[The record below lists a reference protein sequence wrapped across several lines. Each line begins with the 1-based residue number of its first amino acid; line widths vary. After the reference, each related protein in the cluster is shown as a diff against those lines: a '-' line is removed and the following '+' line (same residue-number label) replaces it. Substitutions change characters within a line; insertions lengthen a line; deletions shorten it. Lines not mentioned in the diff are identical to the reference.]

1 MLCQAKSKNQIWRE
15 AIMKSLIPAVAVAAI
30 LAAPVAAFAQA
41 ADTSQQPM
49 TRAEVRNQLIQLEQ
63 AGYNP
68 SDSNDPNYPADIQAA
83 ERRVQAENPP
93 VAQQP
98 VADTSGYGP
107 STAGSSASGTMQ
119 TMQPAVRNQGIY
131 FGH

>member
-1 MLCQAKSKNQIWRE
+1 
-15 AIMKSLIPAVAVAAI
+15 MKSLIQAVAIAAI
-30 LAAPVAAFAQA
+30 IAAPVSAFAQA

-68 SDSNDPNYPADIQAA
+68 SEANDPSYPADIQAA

-93 VAQQP
+93 VAQQGN
-98 VADTSGYGP
+98 ADTSGYGP
-107 STAGSSASGTMQ
+107 STSGSSASGTMQ
-119 TMQPAVRNQGIY
+119 TMQPAARSQSVY

>member
-1 MLCQAKSKNQIWRE
+1 MVCQAKQKIQVWRE
-15 AIMKSLIPAVAVAAI
+15 AIMKSLIQAVAIAAI
-30 LAAPVAAFAQA
+30 LAAPVASFAQS

-49 TRAEVRNQLIQLEQ
+49 TRAEVRNQLIQLER

-68 SDSNDPNYPADIQAA
+68 AAADDATYPADIQAA
-83 ERRVQAENPP
+83 EKRVQEQNPP
-93 VAQQP
+93 VAQNS

-107 STAGSSASGTMQ
+107 STSGSSESG
-119 TMQPAVRNQGIY
+119 AVRPVAPNQVIY

>member
-1 MLCQAKSKNQIWRE
+1 
-15 AIMKSLIPAVAVAAI
+15 MKSLIQAVAIAAI
-30 LAAPVAAFAQA
+30 LAAPVASFAQS

-49 TRAEVRNQLIQLEQ
+49 TRAEVRNQLIQLER

-68 SDSNDPNYPADIQAA
+68 AAADDVTYPADIQAA
-83 ERRVQAENPP
+83 EKRVQEQNPP
-93 VAQQP
+93 VAQNS

-107 STAGSSASGTMQ
+107 STSGSSESG
-119 TMQPAVRNQGIY
+119 AVRPVAPNQAIY